1 MTCRF
6 ADTKGATRCKECIGA
21 IKNRSHKYTH
31 SMLLPPQNADVAPC
45 GAEIFRAAAG
55 AKDSFREGHV
65 RTNDT
70 HLSMRIF
77 QALTRN
83 HNGTHMT
90 GTHPTR
96 THRTHPA
103 AHTYPTRTNLASQWY
118 SSHSNGKHLT
128 STHPAGTH
136 PTRTHR
142 TGTKSIRSSRQELHA
157 TAGRSACQGSPGMK
171 KIGDCE

>member
-1 MTCRF
+1 MFLPAPSKRK
-6 ADTKGATRCKECIGA
+6 AW
-21 IKNRSHKYTH
+21 
-31 SMLLPPQNADVAPC
+31 LLGPC
-45 GAEIFRAAAG
+45 GADFFRAAAG
-55 AKDSFREGHV
+55 AKDFLKKATY
-65 RTNDT
+65 TNDT

-103 AHTYPTRTNLASQWY
+103 APHVSHSHASHASQSY
-118 SSHSNGKHLT
+118 SSHPNGKHPT

-136 PTRTHR
+136 PAHTHSTHTHR
-142 TGTKSIRSSRQELHA
+142 TGTKIIRSSRQGLHA
-157 TAGRSACQGSPGMK
+157 TAGRSACQGAPGMK

>member
-1 MTCRF
+1 MF
-6 ADTKGATRCKECIGA
+6 
-21 IKNRSHKYTH
+21 
-31 SMLLPPQNADVAPC
+31 LPPQNADVAPC

-55 AKDSFREGHV
+55 AKYFFREGHV

-103 AHTYPTRTNLASQWY
+103 AHTYAHSHASWY
-118 SSHSNGKHLT
+118 SSHPDGKHLT
-128 STHPAGTH
+128 STHPAGRHPAHKH

-142 TGTKSIRSSRQELHA
+142 TGTKSIRSSRQGLHA
-157 TAGRSACQGSPGMK
+157 TAGCSACRGAPGMK